1 MPVSPDLAP
10 PPNDAAEIAAA
21 LPFGRRYARALTGS
35 QAQGDA
41 IVAEALRQGL
51 PALPGRL
58 GLFAGITRLM
68 PADMQ
73 ADSQADFKAGP
84 MSLVAR
90 QLLLLTALEGLSVAE
105 AGQVIGLDAAP
116 AEAALLAARAALRS
130 TTATDVLI
138 IEDEPVIA
146 MDLQMLVES
155 CGHRVT
161 GIAASEAQAIRL
173 AAEHPTGLILADV
186 NLGRGGD
193 GINAVR
199 RILQTVKVPVIFV
212 TAYPERLLTAGEVE
226 PAFVMSK
233 PFDPVALAI
242 STYQAVTAGR
252 VPID

>member
-1 MPVSPDLAP
+1 MPVSPALASP
-10 PPNDAAEIAAA
+10 PADAADIVAA

-35 QAQGDA
+35 QVRGDA

-51 PALPGRL
+51 PPLPGRL
-58 GLFAGITRLM
+58 GLFAGITRRM
-68 PADMQ
+68 PADAQ
-73 ADSQADFKAGP
+73 AGQIP
-84 MSLVAR
+84 LTER
-90 QLLLLTALEGLSVAE
+90 QMLLLTALEGLSAAE
-105 AGQVIGLDAAP
+105 AGLVIGLDP
-116 AEAALLAARAALRS
+116 PQAEALLHAARARLRT

-146 MDLQMLVES
+146 MDLRMLVEN

-173 AAEHPTGLILADV
+173 ATEHPTGLILADV

-199 RILQTVKVPVIFV
+199 RILLTVKVPVIFI
-212 TAYPERLLTAGEVE
+212 TAYPERLLTANEVE
-226 PAFVMSK
+226 PAFVMTK

-252 VPID
+252 AFIL

>member
-10 PPNDAAEIAAA
+10 PTADPAEIAAS

-35 QAQGDA
+35 QARGDA

-51 PALPGRL
+51 PPLPGRL
-58 GLFAGITRLM
+58 GLFAGITRRM
-68 PADMQ
+68 PADTQ
-73 ADSQADFKAGP
+73 ADSHAGP

-90 QLLLLTALEGLSVAE
+90 QLLLLTALEGLSAAE
-105 AGQVIGLDAAP
+105 AGQVIGLDPAP
-116 AEAALLAARAALRS
+116 AEAALLAARAALRT

-146 MDLQMLVES
+146 MDLRMLVES